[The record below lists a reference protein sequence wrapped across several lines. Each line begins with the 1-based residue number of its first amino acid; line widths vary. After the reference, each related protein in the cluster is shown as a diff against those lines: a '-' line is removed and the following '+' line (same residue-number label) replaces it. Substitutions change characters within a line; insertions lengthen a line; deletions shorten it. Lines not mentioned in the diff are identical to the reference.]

1 MRPVGEL
8 EATKSTQYATTS
20 WVPDYSYLI
29 SPITY
34 KWGDMYPPY
43 LKCTRQLLQSET
55 AGEYK
60 DMTYEQAHDE
70 MQTFLETN
78 NFKLNPIHQDKYVF
92 FTNQMAKSN
101 AQLAYDAIFAEMSN
115 INKINPILYKDP
127 IILAMIKRW
136 PQILGYL
143 NDQSLKTE
151 LTELTKGG
159 KNIKK
164 RYAKNTKGRRRQVS
178 RKR

>member
-1 MRPVGEL
+1 MRPLGEL
-8 EATKSTQYATTS
+8 GAMSSTQYTSTS
-20 WVPDYSYLI
+20 WVPDYSYLSI
-29 SPITY
+29 PYS
-34 KWGDMYPPY
+34 MYPVY
-43 LKCTRQLLQSET
+43 LKLTRQLLQAET
-55 AGEYK
+55 DGEYK
-60 DMTYEQAHDE
+60 DITYEQSHDE

-78 NFKLNPIHQDKYVF
+78 NFKLTPIHQDKYVF
-92 FTNQMAKSN
+92 FTNQMTKSN

-115 INKINPILYKDP
+115 INRINPILYKDP

-143 NDQSLKTE
+143 QDKTLKTE

-164 RYAKNTKGRRRQVS
+164 RYAKNTKSRRRQIS

>member
-1 MRPVGEL
+1 
-8 EATKSTQYATTS
+8 
-20 WVPDYSYLI
+20 
-29 SPITY
+29 
-34 KWGDMYPPY
+34 
-43 LKCTRQLLQSET
+43 
-55 AGEYK
+55 
-60 DMTYEQAHDE
+60 

-101 AQLAYDAIFAEMSN
+101 AQLAYDAIFAGMSN

-127 IILAMIKRW
+127 IILAMIKKW

-164 RYAKNTKGRRRQVS
+164 RYAKNTKGRRRQIS

>member
-1 MRPVGEL
+1 MRPLGEL
-8 EATKSTQYATTS
+8 GAMSSTTYASTS
-20 WVPDYSYLI
+20 WVPDYSYFTA
-29 SPITY
+29 PDHN
-34 KWGDMYPPY
+34 WGKMYTEY
-43 LKCTRQLLQSET
+43 LKCSRQLLQAES
-55 AGEYK
+55 GSGDYK

-78 NFKLNPIHQDKYVF
+78 NFKLTPIHQDKYVF

-101 AQLAYDAIFAEMSN
+101 AQLAYDTIFAGMSN
-115 INKINPILYKDP
+115 INLINPILYKDP

-143 NDQSLKTE
+143 NDESLKTE

-164 RYAKNTKGRRRQVS
+164 RYAKNTKGRRRQIS

>member
-1 MRPVGEL
+1 MRPLGEL
-8 EATKSTQYATTS
+8 GAMRSTTYASTS
-20 WVPDYSYLI
+20 WVPDYSYFTA
-29 SPITY
+29 PDHN
-34 KWGDMYPPY
+34 WGKMYTEY
-43 LKCTRQLLQSET
+43 LKCSRQLLQAES
-55 AGEYK
+55 GSGDYK

-78 NFKLNPIHQDKYVF
+78 NFKLTPIHQDKYVF

-101 AQLAYDAIFAEMSN
+101 AQLAYDAIFTEMSN

-143 NDQSLKTE
+143 QDNTLKAE